1 MFNKIKTAALSAVV
15 AFGTLAAIP
24 ATAQADSLYLN
35 FGGHGAGVGLRFG
48 DSGHSWRD
56 HDRRHDRR
64 YDRRDWRDW
73 RSNRCTPERA
83 LLKAD
88 RMGIHRA
95 RVVDVDRHSIVIR
108 GRARGDRVHVVF
120 GRAPHCPIVG

>member
-1 MFNKIKTAALSAVV
+1 MFTKFKTAALSAVV
-15 AFGTLAAIP
+15 ALGTLATIP

-35 FGGHGAGVGLRFG
+35 FGGHGAGIGLRFG

-56 HDRRHDRR
+56 
-64 YDRRDWRDW
+64 RRDWHDA
-73 RSNRCTPERA
+73 RCTPERA
-83 LLKAD
+83 LWKAD

-95 RVVDVDRHSIVIR
+95 RVVDVDRHSIVVR

-120 GRAPHCPIVG
+120 GRAPSCPIIR